1 MSNRTAQAER
11 LKQRFALYDTDNDGR
26 VQRGD
31 LEAEA
36 RRIVEAFGEKE
47 NSPKARALLDAYPKM
62 WDYMMEQAGLDAG
75 QALTVEEFV
84 RIADDQMLSQGQI
97 GFSTVLRPSIRAMV
111 DLCDVDGDGEVDPQE
126 FRKWL
131 GAIGGDRIDADEA
144 FRQVDTDN
152 SGRLSVDEL
161 VAAVGKYHAG
171 ELDAPLLG
179 V

>member
-1 MSNRTAQAER
+1 MSNKTAQAER
-11 LKQRFALYDTDNDGR
+11 LRQRFALYDTDGDGR
-26 VQRGD
+26 IERGD

-36 RRIVEAFGEKE
+36 RRIVEAFGEPE
-47 NSPKARALLDAYPKM
+47 NSPKAQALLQAYPHM
-62 WDYMMEQAGLDAG
+62 WDYMTQQAGLDAG
-75 QALTVEEFV
+75 QSLTFEQFVE
-84 RIADDQMLSQGQI
+84 IADTQMLSQGAI
-97 GFSTVLRPSIRAMV
+97 GFSTMLRPSIRAMV
-111 DLCDVDGDGEVDPQE
+111 DLCDVDGDGEVDQQE

-131 GAIGGDRIDADEA
+131 GAIGSDIDADEA
-144 FRQVDTDN
+144 FRKVDTDG